1 MKTPVEIVESVA
13 TDIVENTSLLE
24 VIYRNYEL
32 PPEADNAI
40 ACLIRSMQKTNETAY
55 EYIERLSSAGIKENK
70 CESADI
76 SYDISDAVITAQKVE
91 ELAHLYVEAYFT
103 DKDNDNPRCY
113 MADAIHDY
121 AHKLRTELKAIET
134 KLN

>member
-1 MKTPVEIVESVA
+1 MVA
-13 TDIVENTSLLE
+13 LVSKRI
-24 VIYRNYEL
+24 
-32 PPEADNAI
+32 
-40 ACLIRSMQKTNETAY
+40 
-55 EYIERLSSAGIKENK
+55 K